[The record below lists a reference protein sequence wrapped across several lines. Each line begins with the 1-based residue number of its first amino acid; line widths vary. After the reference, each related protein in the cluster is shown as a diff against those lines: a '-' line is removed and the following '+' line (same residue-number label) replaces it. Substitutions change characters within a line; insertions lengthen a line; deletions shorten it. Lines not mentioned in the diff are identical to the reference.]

1 MAFTNETLSHV
12 GGASPAPRI
21 YTYYTEDSQ
30 AVVTAANYFSG
41 ASTKLQV
48 NDLIHI
54 VNTTLVY
61 TLIVTAVSKKSV
73 TVKRSGIT
81 SAGYAIYDDS
91 RVGTSISLAAGVLT
105 VVPNDA
111 AGAATTNAYLP
122 LGVTNLWNAGT
133 SSFDFSEL
141 AVGDAVEIR
150 LLVQPT
156 TINNNT
162 EIELDLF
169 LGSGVNQYK
178 VPFITTQNFQFA
190 GTFEATRYTSFPI
203 RDEDTRISP
212 AQFKAIADKNCTLQ
226 TDDFFVKVTRN
237 G

>member
-12 GGASPAPRI
+12 GGSSPAPRI
-21 YTYYTEDSQ
+21 YTYYTSDSQ
-30 AVVTAANYFSG
+30 ATVTSANYFNE

-54 VNTTLVY
+54 INTTLVY
-61 TLIVTAVSKKSV
+61 TVVVTAVSKKSV
-73 TVKRSGIT
+73 TIARSGLT
-81 SAGYAIYDDS
+81 SAGYAVYEDS
-91 RVGTSISLAAGVLT
+91 RVTTTTLAAGVFT
-105 VVPNDA
+105 IIPNDA
-111 AGAATTNAYLP
+111 LGTNTTNAYLP
-122 LGVTNLWNAGT
+122 LGVTNLWNPGT

-141 AVGDAVEIR
+141 AVGDAVEMRII
-150 LLVQPT
+150 VQPT
-156 TINNNT
+156 TASNNT

-169 LGSGVNQYK
+169 LGSGGAQYK

-190 GTFEATRYTSFPI
+190 GLFEATRYTSFPI
-203 RDEDTRISP
+203 RDEDTRTSP

>member
-12 GGASPAPRI
+12 GGSSPAPRI
-21 YTYYTEDSQ
+21 YTYYTNDSQ
-30 AVVTAANYFSG
+30 ATVTSANYFSE

-54 VNTTLVY
+54 INTTLVY
-61 TLIVTAVSKKSV
+61 TVVVTAVSKKSV
-73 TVKRSGIT
+73 TIARSGLT
-81 SAGYAIYDDS
+81 SAGYAVYEDS
-91 RVGTSISLAAGVLT
+91 KVTTTTLAAGVFT
-105 VVPNDA
+105 VIPNDA
-111 AGAATTNAYLP
+111 LGTNTTNTYLP

-141 AVGDAVEIR
+141 AVGDAIEMRII
-150 LLVQPT
+150 VQPT
-156 TINNNT
+156 TTSNNT

-169 LGSGVNQYK
+169 LGSGGAQYK

-190 GTFEATRYTSFPI
+190 GLFEATRYTSFPI
-203 RDEDTRISP
+203 RDEDTRTSP

>member
-12 GGASPAPRI
+12 GGSSPAPRI
-21 YTYYTEDSQ
+21 YTYYTNDSQ
-30 AVVTAANYFSG
+30 ATVTSANYFSE

-48 NDLIHI
+48 NDLINI
-54 VNTTLVY
+54 INTTLVY
-61 TLIVTAVSKKSV
+61 TVVVTAVSKKSV
-73 TVKRSGIT
+73 TIARSGLT
-81 SAGYAIYDDS
+81 SAGYAVYEDS
-91 RVGTSISLAAGVLT
+91 KVTTTTLAAGVFTLI
-105 VVPNDA
+105 PNDA
-111 AGAATTNAYLP
+111 LGTNTTNAYLP

-141 AVGDAVEIR
+141 AVGDAVEMRII
-150 LLVQPT
+150 VQPT
-156 TINNNT
+156 TTSNNT

-169 LGSGVNQYK
+169 LGSGGAQYK

-190 GTFEATRYTSFPI
+190 GLFEATRYTSFPI
-203 RDEDTRISP
+203 RDEDTRTSP

>member
-12 GGASPAPRI
+12 GGSSPAPRI
-21 YTYYTEDSQ
+21 YTYYTNDSQ
-30 AVVTAANYFSG
+30 ATVTAANYFSE

-54 VNTTLVY
+54 INTTLVY
-61 TLIVTAVSKKSV
+61 TVLVTAVSKKSV
-73 TVKRSGIT
+73 TIARSGIT
-81 SAGYAIYDDS
+81 SAGYAIYEDS
-91 RVGTSISLAAGVLT
+91 RATTLTLTADTLT
-105 VVPNDA
+105 VVHNNA
-111 AGAATTNAYLP
+111 LGTNTTNAYLP

-141 AVGDAVEIR
+141 SIGDAVEIR

-156 TINNNT
+156 TASNNT
-162 EIELDLF
+162 EIELDLY
-169 LGSGVNQYK
+169 LGSGLNQYK

-190 GTFEATRYTSFPI
+190 GLFEATRYTSFPI
-203 RDEDTRISP
+203 RDEDTRTSP

>member
-12 GGASPAPRI
+12 GGSSPAPRI
-21 YTYYTEDSQ
+21 YTYYTNDSQ
-30 AVVTAANYFSG
+30 ATVTSANYFSE

-48 NDLIHI
+48 NDLINI
-54 VNTTLVY
+54 INTTLVY
-61 TLIVTAVSKKSV
+61 TVVVTAVSKKSV
-73 TVKRSGIT
+73 TIARSGLT
-81 SAGYAIYDDS
+81 SAGYAVYEDS
-91 RVGTSISLAAGVLT
+91 KVTTTTLAAGVFT
-105 VVPNDA
+105 IVPNDA
-111 AGAATTNAYLP
+111 LGTNTTNAYLP

-141 AVGDAVEIR
+141 AVGDAVEMRII
-150 LLVQPT
+150 VQPT
-156 TINNNT
+156 TTSNNT

-169 LGSGVNQYK
+169 LGSGGAQYK

-190 GTFEATRYTSFPI
+190 GLFEATRYTSFPI
-203 RDEDTRISP
+203 RDEDTRTSP

>member
-12 GGASPAPRI
+12 GGSSPAPRI
-21 YTYYTEDSQ
+21 YTYYTNDSQ
-30 AVVTAANYFSG
+30 ATVTSANYFSE

-48 NDLIHI
+48 NDLINI
-54 VNTTLVY
+54 INTTLVY
-61 TLIVTAVSKKSV
+61 TVVVTAVSKKSV
-73 TVKRSGIT
+73 TIARSGIT
-81 SAGYAIYDDS
+81 SAGYAVYEDS
-91 RVGTSISLAAGVLT
+91 KVTTTTLAAGVFT
-105 VVPNDA
+105 IVPNDA
-111 AGAATTNAYLP
+111 LGTNTTNAYLP

-141 AVGDAVEIR
+141 AVGDAVEMRII
-150 LLVQPT
+150 VQPT
-156 TINNNT
+156 TTSNNT

-169 LGSGVNQYK
+169 LGSGGAQYK

-190 GTFEATRYTSFPI
+190 GLFEATRYTSFPI
-203 RDEDTRISP
+203 RDEDTRTSP

>member
-12 GGASPAPRI
+12 GGSSPAPRI
-21 YTYYTEDSQ
+21 YTYYTNDSQ
-30 AVVTAANYFSG
+30 ATVTSANYFSE

-54 VNTTLVY
+54 INTTLVY
-61 TLIVTAVSKKSV
+61 TVVVTAVSKKSV
-73 TVKRSGIT
+73 TIARSGLT
-81 SAGYAIYDDS
+81 SAGYAVYEDS
-91 RVGTSISLAAGVLT
+91 RVTTTTLAADVLT
-105 VVPNDA
+105 IIPNDA
-111 AGAATTNAYLP
+111 LGTNTTNAYLP
-122 LGVTNLWNAGT
+122 LGVTNLWNPGT

-141 AVGDAVEIR
+141 AVGDAVEMRII
-150 LLVQPT
+150 VQPT
-156 TINNNT
+156 TASNNT

-169 LGSGVNQYK
+169 LGSGGAQYK

-190 GTFEATRYTSFPI
+190 GLFEATRYTSFPI
-203 RDEDTRISP
+203 RDEDTRTSP

>member
-12 GGASPAPRI
+12 GGSSPAPRI
-21 YTYYTEDSQ
+21 YTYYTNDSQ
-30 AVVTAANYFSG
+30 ATVTSANYFSE

-54 VNTTLVY
+54 INTTLVY
-61 TLIVTAVSKKSV
+61 TVVVTAVSKKSV
-73 TVKRSGIT
+73 TIARSGLT
-81 SAGYAIYDDS
+81 SAGYAVYEDS
-91 RVGTSISLAAGVLT
+91 KVTTTTLAAGVFT
-105 VVPNDA
+105 IIPNDA
-111 AGAATTNAYLP
+111 LGTNTTNAYLP

-141 AVGDAVEIR
+141 AVGDAVEMRII
-150 LLVQPT
+150 VQPT
-156 TINNNT
+156 TASNNT

-169 LGSGVNQYK
+169 LGSGGAQYK

-190 GTFEATRYTSFPI
+190 GLFEATRYTSFPI
-203 RDEDTRISP
+203 RDEDTRTSP

>member
-12 GGASPAPRI
+12 GGSSPAPRI
-21 YTYYTEDSQ
+21 YTYYTNDSQ
-30 AVVTAANYFSG
+30 ATVTSANYFSE

-54 VNTTLVY
+54 INTTLVY
-61 TLIVTAVSKKSV
+61 TVVVTAVSKKSV
-73 TVKRSGIT
+73 TIARSGLT
-81 SAGYAIYDDS
+81 SAGYAVYEDS
-91 RVGTSISLAAGVLT
+91 RVTTTTLAAGVFT
-105 VVPNDA
+105 IIPNDA
-111 AGAATTNAYLP
+111 LGTNTTNAYLP

-141 AVGDAVEIR
+141 AVGDAVEMRII
-150 LLVQPT
+150 VQPT
-156 TINNNT
+156 TTSNNT

-169 LGSGVNQYK
+169 LGSGGAQYK

-190 GTFEATRYTSFPI
+190 GLFEATRYTSFPI
-203 RDEDTRISP
+203 RDEDTRTSP

>member
-1 MAFTNETLSHV
+1 MAFTNETLSHI
-12 GGASPAPRI
+12 GGSSPAPRI
-21 YTYYTEDSQ
+21 YTYYTNDSQ
-30 AVVTAANYFSG
+30 ATVTSANYFSE

-54 VNTTLVY
+54 INTTLVY
-61 TLIVTAVSKKSV
+61 TVVVTAVSKKSV
-73 TVKRSGIT
+73 TIARSGLT
-81 SAGYAIYDDS
+81 SAGYAVYEDS
-91 RVGTSISLAAGVLT
+91 KVTTTTLAAGVFT
-105 VVPNDA
+105 IIPNDA
-111 AGAATTNAYLP
+111 LGTNTTNAYLP

-141 AVGDAVEIR
+141 AVGDAVEMRII
-150 LLVQPT
+150 VQPT
-156 TINNNT
+156 TTSNNT

-169 LGSGVNQYK
+169 LGSGGAQYK

-190 GTFEATRYTSFPI
+190 GLFEATRYTSFPI
-203 RDEDTRISP
+203 RDEDTRTSP

>member
-12 GGASPAPRI
+12 GGSSPAPRI
-21 YTYYTEDSQ
+21 YTYYTNDSQ
-30 AVVTAANYFSG
+30 ATVTSANYFSE

-48 NDLIHI
+48 NDLIYI
-54 VNTTLVY
+54 INTTLVY
-61 TLIVTAVSKKSV
+61 TVVVTAVSKKSV
-73 TVKRSGIT
+73 TIARSGIT
-81 SAGYAIYDDS
+81 SAGYAVYEDS
-91 RVGTSISLAAGVLT
+91 KVTTTTLAAGVFT
-105 VVPNDA
+105 IIPNDA
-111 AGAATTNAYLP
+111 LGTNTTNAYLP

-141 AVGDAVEIR
+141 AVGDAVEMRII
-150 LLVQPT
+150 VQPT
-156 TINNNT
+156 TTSNNT

-169 LGSGVNQYK
+169 LGSGGAQYK

-190 GTFEATRYTSFPI
+190 GLFEATRYTSFPI
-203 RDEDTRISP
+203 RDEDTRTSP

>member
-12 GGASPAPRI
+12 GGSSPAPRI
-21 YTYYTEDSQ
+21 YTYYTNDSQ
-30 AVVTAANYFSG
+30 ATVTSANYFSE

-54 VNTTLVY
+54 INTTLVY
-61 TLIVTAVSKKSV
+61 TVVVTAVSKKSV
-73 TVKRSGIT
+73 TIARSGIT
-81 SAGYAIYDDS
+81 SAGYAVYEDS
-91 RVGTSISLAAGVLT
+91 KVTTTTLAAGVFT
-105 VVPNDA
+105 IIPNDA
-111 AGAATTNAYLP
+111 LGTNTTNAYLP

-141 AVGDAVEIR
+141 AVGDAVEMRNI
-150 LLVQPT
+150 VQPT
-156 TINNNT
+156 TTSNNT

-169 LGSGVNQYK
+169 LGSGGAQYK

-190 GTFEATRYTSFPI
+190 GLFEATRYTSFPI
-203 RDEDTRISP
+203 RDEDTRTSP

>member
-12 GGASPAPRI
+12 GGSSPAPRI
-21 YTYYTEDSQ
+21 YTYYTNDSQ
-30 AVVTAANYFSG
+30 ATVTSANYFSE

-54 VNTTLVY
+54 INTTLVY
-61 TLIVTAVSKKSV
+61 TVVVTAVSKKSV
-73 TVKRSGIT
+73 TIARSGIT
-81 SAGYAIYDDS
+81 SAGYAVYEDS
-91 RVGTSISLAAGVLT
+91 KVTTTTLAAGVFT
-105 VVPNDA
+105 VIPNDA
-111 AGAATTNAYLP
+111 LGTNTTNTYLP

-141 AVGDAVEIR
+141 AVGDAIEMRII
-150 LLVQPT
+150 VQPT
-156 TINNNT
+156 TTSNNT

-169 LGSGVNQYK
+169 LGSGGAQYK

-190 GTFEATRYTSFPI
+190 GLFEATRYTSFPI
-203 RDEDTRISP
+203 RDEDTRTSP

>member
-12 GGASPAPRI
+12 GGSSPAPRI
-21 YTYYTEDSQ
+21 YTYYTNDSQ
-30 AVVTAANYFSG
+30 ATVTSANYFSE

-54 VNTTLVY
+54 INTTLVY
-61 TLIVTAVSKKSV
+61 TVVVTAVSKKSV
-73 TVKRSGIT
+73 TIARSGLT
-81 SAGYAIYDDS
+81 SAGYAVYEDS
-91 RVGTSISLAAGVLT
+91 KVTTTTLAAGVFTLI
-105 VVPNDA
+105 PNDA
-111 AGAATTNAYLP
+111 LGTNTTNAYLP

-141 AVGDAVEIR
+141 AVGDAVEMRII
-150 LLVQPT
+150 VQPT
-156 TINNNT
+156 TTSNNT

-169 LGSGVNQYK
+169 LGSGGAQYK

-190 GTFEATRYTSFPI
+190 GLFEATRYTSFPI
-203 RDEDTRISP
+203 RDEDTRTSP

>member
-12 GGASPAPRI
+12 GGSSPAPRI
-21 YTYYTEDSQ
+21 YTYYTNDSQ
-30 AVVTAANYFSG
+30 ATVTSANYFSE

-54 VNTTLVY
+54 INTTLVY
-61 TLIVTAVSKKSV
+61 TVVVTAVSKKSV
-73 TVKRSGIT
+73 TIARSGLT
-81 SAGYAIYDDS
+81 SAGYAVYEDS
-91 RVGTSISLAAGVLT
+91 KVTTTTLAAGVFT
-105 VVPNDA
+105 VIPNDA
-111 AGAATTNAYLP
+111 LGTNTTNTYLP

-141 AVGDAVEIR
+141 AVGDAVEMRII
-150 LLVQPT
+150 VQPT
-156 TINNNT
+156 TTSNNT

-169 LGSGVNQYK
+169 LGSGGAQYK

-190 GTFEATRYTSFPI
+190 GLFEATRYTSFPI
-203 RDEDTRISP
+203 RDEDTRTSP

>member
-12 GGASPAPRI
+12 GGSSPAPRI
-21 YTYYTEDSQ
+21 YTYYTNDSQ
-30 AVVTAANYFSG
+30 ATVTSANYFSE

-48 NDLIHI
+48 NDLINI
-54 VNTTLVY
+54 INTTLVY
-61 TLIVTAVSKKSV
+61 TVVVTAVSKKSV
-73 TVKRSGIT
+73 TIARSGLT
-81 SAGYAIYDDS
+81 SAGYALYEDS
-91 RVGTSISLAAGVLT
+91 RVTTTTLAAGVFT
-105 VVPNDA
+105 IIPNDA
-111 AGAATTNAYLP
+111 LGTNTTNAYLP

-150 LLVQPT
+150 IIVQPT
-156 TINNNT
+156 TTSNNT

-169 LGSGVNQYK
+169 LGSGGAQYK
-178 VPFITTQNFQFA
+178 VPFITTQNFQFS
-190 GTFEATRYTSFPI
+190 GLFEATRYTSFPI
-203 RDEDTRISP
+203 RDEDTRTSP

>member
-12 GGASPAPRI
+12 GGSSPAPRI
-21 YTYYTEDSQ
+21 YTYYTNDSQ
-30 AVVTAANYFSG
+30 ATVTSANYFSE

-54 VNTTLVY
+54 INTTLVY
-61 TLIVTAVSKKSV
+61 TVVVTAVSKKSV
-73 TVKRSGIT
+73 TIARSGIT
-81 SAGYAIYDDS
+81 SAGYAIYEDS
-91 RVGTSISLAAGVLT
+91 RVTTTTLAAGVFT
-105 VVPNDA
+105 VIPNDTL
-111 AGAATTNAYLP
+111 GANTTNAYLP

-141 AVGDAVEIR
+141 AVGDAVEMRII
-150 LLVQPT
+150 VQPT
-156 TINNNT
+156 TTSNNT

-169 LGSGVNQYK
+169 LGSGGAQYK

-190 GTFEATRYTSFPI
+190 GLFEATRYTSFPI
-203 RDEDTRISP
+203 RDEDTRTSP

>member
-12 GGASPAPRI
+12 GGSSPAPRI
-21 YTYYTEDSQ
+21 YTYYTNDFQ
-30 AVVTAANYFSG
+30 ATVTSANYFSE

-54 VNTTLVY
+54 INTTLVY
-61 TLIVTAVSKKSV
+61 TVVVTAVSKKSV
-73 TVKRSGIT
+73 TIARSGIT
-81 SAGYAIYDDS
+81 SAGYAVYEDS
-91 RVGTSISLAAGVLT
+91 KVTTTTLAAGVFT
-105 VVPNDA
+105 VIPNDA
-111 AGAATTNAYLP
+111 LGTNTTNAYLP

-141 AVGDAVEIR
+141 AVGDAVEMRII
-150 LLVQPT
+150 VQPT
-156 TINNNT
+156 TTSNNT

-169 LGSGVNQYK
+169 LGSGGAQYK

-190 GTFEATRYTSFPI
+190 GLFEATRYTSFPI
-203 RDEDTRISP
+203 RDEDTRTSP

>member
-12 GGASPAPRI
+12 GGSSPAPRI
-21 YTYYTEDSQ
+21 YTYYTNDSQ
-30 AVVTAANYFSG
+30 ATVTSANYFSE

-48 NDLIHI
+48 NDLINI
-54 VNTTLVY
+54 INTTLVY
-61 TLIVTAVSKKSV
+61 TIVVTAVSKKSV
-73 TVKRSGIT
+73 TIARSGLT
-81 SAGYAIYDDS
+81 SAGYAVYEDS
-91 RVGTSISLAAGVLT
+91 KVTTTTLAAGVFT
-105 VVPNDA
+105 IIPNDA
-111 AGAATTNAYLP
+111 LGTNTTNAYLP

-141 AVGDAVEIR
+141 AVGDAVEMRII
-150 LLVQPT
+150 VQPT
-156 TINNNT
+156 TASNNT

-169 LGSGVNQYK
+169 LGSGGAQYK

-190 GTFEATRYTSFPI
+190 GLFEATRYTSFPI
-203 RDEDTRISP
+203 RDEDTRTSP

>member
-1 MAFTNETLSHV
+1 MAFDNETLSHV

-30 AVVTAANYFSG
+30 ATVTAANYFDD
-41 ASTKLQV
+41 ASTKFQV
-48 NDLIHI
+48 NDVIHVI
-54 VNTTLVY
+54 NTTVVY
-61 TLIVTAVSKKSV
+61 KLLVTAVSKKSV
-73 TVKRSGIT
+73 TVGRTGIT
-81 SAGYAIYDDS
+81 SAGYAVYDDS
-91 RVGTSISLAAGVLT
+91 RASTLTLTAGVLT

-111 AGAATTNAYLP
+111 LGTATTNDYLP

-141 AVGDAVEIR
+141 SVGDTVEMRII
-150 LLVQPT
+150 VQPT
-156 TINNNT
+156 TTNNNT
-162 EIELDLF
+162 EIELDLY

-178 VPFITTQNFQFA
+178 VPFITTQNFQFS
-190 GTFEATRYTSFPI
+190 GLYEATRYTSFPI

-212 AQFKAIADKNCTLQ
+212 AQFKAMADKNCTLQ

>member
-12 GGASPAPRI
+12 GGSSPAPRI
-21 YTYYTEDSQ
+21 YTYYTNDSQ
-30 AVVTAANYFSG
+30 ATVTSANYFSE

-54 VNTTLVY
+54 INTTLVY
-61 TLIVTAVSKKSV
+61 TVVVTAVSKKSV
-73 TVKRSGIT
+73 TIARSGLT
-81 SAGYAIYDDS
+81 SAGYAVYEDS
-91 RVGTSISLAAGVLT
+91 KVTTTTLAAGVFT
-105 VVPNDA
+105 IIPNNA
-111 AGAATTNAYLP
+111 LGTNTTNAYLP

-141 AVGDAVEIR
+141 AVGDAVEMRII
-150 LLVQPT
+150 VQPT
-156 TINNNT
+156 TTSNNT

-169 LGSGVNQYK
+169 LGSGGAQYK

-190 GTFEATRYTSFPI
+190 GLFEATRYTSFPI
-203 RDEDTRISP
+203 RDEDTRTSP

>member
-12 GGASPAPRI
+12 GGSSPAPRI
-21 YTYYTEDSQ
+21 YTYYTNDSQ
-30 AVVTAANYFSG
+30 ATVTSANYFSE

-54 VNTTLVY
+54 INTTLVY
-61 TLIVTAVSKKSV
+61 TIVVTAVSKKSV
-73 TVKRSGIT
+73 TIARSGLT
-81 SAGYAIYDDS
+81 SAGYAVYEDS
-91 RVGTSISLAAGVLT
+91 KVTTTTLAAGVFT
-105 VVPNDA
+105 IVPNDA
-111 AGAATTNAYLP
+111 LGTNTTNAYLP
-122 LGVTNLWNAGT
+122 LGVTNLWNPGT

-141 AVGDAVEIR
+141 AVGDAVEMRII
-150 LLVQPT
+150 VQPT
-156 TINNNT
+156 TTSNNT

-169 LGSGVNQYK
+169 LGSGGAQYK

-190 GTFEATRYTSFPI
+190 GLFEATRYTSFPI
-203 RDEDTRISP
+203 RDEDTRTSP

>member
-12 GGASPAPRI
+12 GGSSPAPRI
-21 YTYYTEDSQ
+21 YTYYTNDSQ
-30 AVVTAANYFSG
+30 ATVTSANYFSE

-54 VNTTLVY
+54 INTTLVY
-61 TLIVTAVSKKSV
+61 TVVVTAVSKKSV
-73 TVKRSGIT
+73 TIARSGLT
-81 SAGYAIYDDS
+81 SAGYAVYEDS
-91 RVGTSISLAAGVLT
+91 KVTTTTLAAGVFT
-105 VVPNDA
+105 IIPNDA
-111 AGAATTNAYLP
+111 LGTNTTNAYLP

-141 AVGDAVEIR
+141 AVGDAVEMRII
-150 LLVQPT
+150 VQPT
-156 TINNNT
+156 TTSNNT

-169 LGSGVNQYK
+169 LGSGGAQYK

-190 GTFEATRYTSFPI
+190 GLFEATRYTSFPI
-203 RDEDTRISP
+203 RDENTRTSP

>member
-12 GGASPAPRI
+12 GGSSPAPRI
-21 YTYYTEDSQ
+21 YTYYTNDSQ
-30 AVVTAANYFSG
+30 ATVTSANYFSE

-54 VNTTLVY
+54 INTTLVY
-61 TLIVTAVSKKSV
+61 TVVVTAVSKKSV
-73 TVKRSGIT
+73 TIARSGIT
-81 SAGYAIYDDS
+81 SAGYAVYEDS
-91 RVGTSISLAAGVLT
+91 KVTTTTLAAGVFT
-105 VVPNDA
+105 VIPNDA
-111 AGAATTNAYLP
+111 LGTNTTNTYLP

-141 AVGDAVEIR
+141 AVGDAVEMRII
-150 LLVQPT
+150 VQPT
-156 TINNNT
+156 TTSNNT

-169 LGSGVNQYK
+169 LGSGGAQYK

-190 GTFEATRYTSFPI
+190 GLFEATRYTSFPI
-203 RDEDTRISP
+203 RDEDTRTSP

>member
-12 GGASPAPRI
+12 GGSSPAPRI
-21 YTYYTEDSQ
+21 YTYYTDDSQ
-30 AVVTAANYFSG
+30 ATVTSANYFSE

-54 VNTTLVY
+54 INTTLVY
-61 TLIVTAVSKKSV
+61 TVLVTAVSKKSV
-73 TVKRSGIT
+73 TIARSGIT
-81 SAGYAIYDDS
+81 SAGYAIYEDS
-91 RVGTSISLAAGVLT
+91 RVTTTTLAAGVFT
-105 VVPNDA
+105 VIPNDA
-111 AGAATTNAYLP
+111 LGANTTNTYLP

-141 AVGDAVEIR
+141 AVGDAVEMRII
-150 LLVQPT
+150 VQPT
-156 TINNNT
+156 TASNNT

-169 LGSGVNQYK
+169 LGSGGAQYK

-190 GTFEATRYTSFPI
+190 GVSEATRYTSFPI
-203 RDEDTRISP
+203 RDEDTRTSP

>member
-12 GGASPAPRI
+12 GGSSPAPRI
-21 YTYYTEDSQ
+21 YTYYTNDSQ
-30 AVVTAANYFSG
+30 ATVTSANYFSE

-48 NDLIHI
+48 NDLINI
-54 VNTTLVY
+54 INTTLVY
-61 TLIVTAVSKKSV
+61 TVVVTAVSKKSV
-73 TVKRSGIT
+73 TIARSGLT
-81 SAGYAIYDDS
+81 SAGYAVYEDS
-91 RVGTSISLAAGVLT
+91 KVTTTTLAAGVFT
-105 VVPNDA
+105 IIPNDA
-111 AGAATTNAYLP
+111 LGTNTTNAYLP

-141 AVGDAVEIR
+141 AVGDAVEMRII
-150 LLVQPT
+150 VQPT
-156 TINNNT
+156 TTSNNT

-169 LGSGVNQYK
+169 LGSGGAQYK

-190 GTFEATRYTSFPI
+190 GLFEATRYTSFPI
-203 RDEDTRISP
+203 RDEDTRTSP

>member
-12 GGASPAPRI
+12 GGSSPAPRI
-21 YTYYTEDSQ
+21 YTYYTNDSQ
-30 AVVTAANYFSG
+30 ATVTSANYFSE

-54 VNTTLVY
+54 INTTLVY
-61 TLIVTAVSKKSV
+61 TVVVTAVSKKSV
-73 TVKRSGIT
+73 TVARSGIT
-81 SAGYAIYDDS
+81 SAGYAVYEDS
-91 RVGTSISLAAGVLT
+91 KVTTTTLAAGVFT
-105 VVPNDA
+105 IIPNDA
-111 AGAATTNAYLP
+111 LGTNTTNAYLP

-141 AVGDAVEIR
+141 AVGDAVEMRII
-150 LLVQPT
+150 VQPT
-156 TINNNT
+156 TTSNNT

-169 LGSGVNQYK
+169 LGSGGAQYK

-190 GTFEATRYTSFPI
+190 GLFEATRYTSFPI
-203 RDEDTRISP
+203 RDEDTRTSP

>member
-12 GGASPAPRI
+12 GGSSPAPRI
-21 YTYYTEDSQ
+21 YTYYTNDSQ
-30 AVVTAANYFSG
+30 ATVTSANYFSE

-48 NDLIHI
+48 NDLINI
-54 VNTTLVY
+54 INTTLVY
-61 TLIVTAVSKKSV
+61 TVVVTAVSKKSV
-73 TVKRSGIT
+73 TIARSGIT
-81 SAGYAIYDDS
+81 SAGYAVYEDS
-91 RVGTSISLAAGVLT
+91 KVTTTTLAAGVFT
-105 VVPNDA
+105 IIPNDA
-111 AGAATTNAYLP
+111 LGTNTTNAYLP

-141 AVGDAVEIR
+141 AVGDAVEMRII
-150 LLVQPT
+150 VQPT
-156 TINNNT
+156 TTSNNT

-169 LGSGVNQYK
+169 LGSGGAQYK

-190 GTFEATRYTSFPI
+190 GLFEATRYTSFPI
-203 RDEDTRISP
+203 RDEDTRTSP

>member
-1 MAFTNETLSHV
+1 MAFTNETLSHI
-12 GGASPAPRI
+12 GGSSPAPRI
-21 YTYYTEDSQ
+21 YTYYTNDSQ
-30 AVVTAANYFSG
+30 ATVTSANYFSE

-54 VNTTLVY
+54 INTTLVY
-61 TLIVTAVSKKSV
+61 TVVVTAVSKKSV
-73 TVKRSGIT
+73 TIARSGIT
-81 SAGYAIYDDS
+81 SAGYAIYEDS
-91 RVGTSISLAAGVLT
+91 RVTTTTLAAGVLT
-105 VVPNDA
+105 VIPNDA
-111 AGAATTNAYLP
+111 LGTNTTNAYLP

-141 AVGDAVEIR
+141 AVGDAVEMRII
-150 LLVQPT
+150 VQPT
-156 TINNNT
+156 TTNNNT

-169 LGSGVNQYK
+169 LGSGGAQYK

-190 GTFEATRYTSFPI
+190 GLFEATRYTSFPI
-203 RDEDTRISP
+203 RDEDTRTSP

-226 TDDFFVKVTRN
+226 TDDFFIKVTRN

>member
-12 GGASPAPRI
+12 GGSSPAPRI
-21 YTYYTEDSQ
+21 YTYYTNDSQ
-30 AVVTAANYFSG
+30 ATVTSANYFSE

-54 VNTTLVY
+54 INTTLVY
-61 TLIVTAVSKKSV
+61 TVVVTAVSKKSV
-73 TVKRSGIT
+73 TIARSGIT
-81 SAGYAIYDDS
+81 SAGYAIYEDS
-91 RVGTSISLAAGVLT
+91 RVTTTTLAAGVFT
-105 VVPNDA
+105 IIPNDA
-111 AGAATTNAYLP
+111 LGTNTTNAYLP

-133 SSFDFSEL
+133 NSFDFSEL
-141 AVGDAVEIR
+141 AVGDAVEMRII
-150 LLVQPT
+150 VQPT
-156 TINNNT
+156 TASNNT

-169 LGSGVNQYK
+169 LGSGGAQYK

-190 GTFEATRYTSFPI
+190 GLFEATRYTSFPI
-203 RDEDTRISP
+203 RDEDTRTSP

>member
-12 GGASPAPRI
+12 GGSSPAPRI
-21 YTYYTEDSQ
+21 YTYYTNDSQ
-30 AVVTAANYFSG
+30 ATVTSANYFSE

-54 VNTTLVY
+54 INTTLVY
-61 TLIVTAVSKKSV
+61 TVVVTAVSKKSV
-73 TVKRSGIT
+73 TIARSGLT
-81 SAGYAIYDDS
+81 SAGYAIYEDS
-91 RVGTSISLAAGVLT
+91 RVTTTTLAAGVFT
-105 VVPNDA
+105 VIPNDA
-111 AGAATTNAYLP
+111 LGANTTNAYLP

-141 AVGDAVEIR
+141 AVGDAVEMRII
-150 LLVQPT
+150 VQPT
-156 TINNNT
+156 TTSNNT

-169 LGSGVNQYK
+169 LGSGGAQYK

-190 GTFEATRYTSFPI
+190 GLFEATRYTSFPI
-203 RDEDTRISP
+203 RDEDTRTSP

>member
-12 GGASPAPRI
+12 GGSSPAPRI
-21 YTYYTEDSQ
+21 YTYYTNDSQ
-30 AVVTAANYFSG
+30 ATVTSANYFSE

-48 NDLIHI
+48 NDLINI
-54 VNTTLVY
+54 INTTLVY
-61 TLIVTAVSKKSV
+61 TVVVTAVSKKSV
-73 TVKRSGIT
+73 TIARSGLT
-81 SAGYAIYDDS
+81 SAGYAVYEDS
-91 RVGTSISLAAGVLT
+91 RVTTTTLAAGVFT
-105 VVPNDA
+105 IIPNDA
-111 AGAATTNAYLP
+111 LGTNTTNAYLP

-141 AVGDAVEIR
+141 AVGDAVEMRII
-150 LLVQPT
+150 VQPT
-156 TINNNT
+156 TTSNNT

-169 LGSGVNQYK
+169 LGSGGAQYK

-190 GTFEATRYTSFPI
+190 GLFEATRYTSFPI
-203 RDEDTRISP
+203 RDEDTRTSP

>member
-1 MAFTNETLSHV
+1 MAFDNETLSHV

-30 AVVTAANYFSG
+30 ATVTAANYFDD
-41 ASTKLQV
+41 ASTKFQV
-48 NDLIHI
+48 NDVIHVI
-54 VNTTLVY
+54 NTTVVY
-61 TLIVTAVSKKSV
+61 KLLVTAVSKKSV
-73 TVKRSGIT
+73 TVGRTGIT
-81 SAGYAIYDDS
+81 SAGYAVYDDS
-91 RVGTSISLAAGVLT
+91 RASTLTLTAGVLT

-111 AGAATTNAYLP
+111 LGTATTNDYLP
-122 LGVTNLWNAGT
+122 LGVTNLWNAAT

-141 AVGDAVEIR
+141 SVGDTVEMRII
-150 LLVQPT
+150 VQPT
-156 TINNNT
+156 TTNNNT
-162 EIELDLF
+162 EIELDLY

-178 VPFITTQNFQFA
+178 VPFITTQNFQFS
-190 GTFEATRYTSFPI
+190 GLYEATRYTSFPI

-212 AQFKAIADKNCTLQ
+212 AQFKAMADKNCTLQ